1 MSLQV
6 GGFTYS
12 PERTGKKLLDRC
24 LCGVWLFLITSTPCS
39 NPPWFQSLSFVW
51 AQLKWFHSIPAIDL
65 SALWS
70 LTQYTVLILILGQMY
85 ILIWNMKFALIWR
98 YHLVWNVAG
107 FFIAQ
112 LTNSYI
118 FTVLTDN
125 SDSLWSYKY
134 SVFLIF
140 NNKIDIMIPKFKRR
154 FEFFYK
160 LHPATSDRFNK
171 DKHYHDRSLRNNFDF
186 LFKLINVISNNLIKH
201 CYNLRL

>member
-1 MSLQV
+1 MISFHPSNWFECTL
-6 GGFTYS
+6 
-12 PERTGKKLLDRC
+12 E
-24 LCGVWLFLITSTPCS
+24 S
-39 NPPWFQSLSFVW
+39 NPV
-51 AQLKWFHSIPAIDL
+51 HRVD
-65 SALWS
+65 
-70 LTQYTVLILILGQMY
+70 LILGHMY

-140 NNKIDIMIPKFKRR
+140 NNKIDIM
-154 FEFFYK
+154 K
-160 LHPATSDRFNK
+160 L
-171 DKHYHDRSLRNNFDF
+171 SLREDLSFS
-186 LFKLINVISNNLIKH
+186 INYILQQVIDLIKI
-201 CYNLRL
+201 NTIMIEVWETILISFSS

>member
-1 MSLQV
+1 MISFHPSNWFECTL
-6 GGFTYS
+6 
-12 PERTGKKLLDRC
+12 E
-24 LCGVWLFLITSTPCS
+24 S
-39 NPPWFQSLSFVW
+39 NPV
-51 AQLKWFHSIPAIDL
+51 HRVD
-65 SALWS
+65 
-70 LTQYTVLILILGQMY
+70 LILGHMY

-186 LFKLINVISNNLIKH
+186 LFKLVNVISDNLIKH